1 MDLIWHAPIK
11 NIYVKNFQMQ
21 SRCPKKLAVYSSV
34 AGFILQE
41 TIIRRVLNIFICHH
55 VDQRRQQSN
64 LAPESGNR
72 SQEIFF
78 ELAAALSADTK
89 LSAGLRE
96 ALPSY

>member
-41 TIIRRVLNIFICHH
+41 TIIRRVLNIIAITWIS
-55 VDQRRQQSN
+55 RRQQSN